1 MKALIRN
8 KGETVIENSI
18 EGIDWETG
26 MPLTNPG
33 WIGGPYTLVEEY
45 VPPLE
50 VIEDNVVSEPNAE
63 QLTKIAERNAKI
75 AELKTQLAALEND
88 L

>member
-1 MKALIRN
+1 MKALVRN
-8 KGETVIENSI
+8 KGETIIENSI
-18 EGIDWETG
+18 EGIDWKTG
-26 MPLTNPG
+26 MPLTNPC
-33 WIGGPYTLVEEY
+33 WIGGPYTLIEEY

-50 VIEDNVVSEPNAE
+50 VTGDNVVSPNAE
-63 QLTKIAERNAKI
+63 QSAKI